1 MAINNEAFYYKQ
13 NRLEINAFV
22 ARIDKSKAL
31 KRGKTVKSLYK
42 DTLSSTISPYFDNNH
57 LNKRRQQ
64 KPLVCSLLNHEAEL
78 YGYKLPQSE
87 MQMLNSN
94 GNSNNS
100 SNKQANL
107 PAQHHRNQNQNQHQL
122 KHQKLQLQQCLSSTI
137 SSSSSNF
144 HLTNRYS
151 NKNKGRTLLSLYNV
165 LKTSPAA
172 TQIASKRYP
181 HLSSRNIL
189 DKYAH
194 LFGLQPVRNK
204 VT

>member
-31 KRGKTVKSLYK
+31 KRSKTVNSLYK
-42 DTLSSTISPYFDNNH
+42 DTLSSTVSPYFDNNH
-57 LNKRRQQ
+57 LNKKRQQ
-64 KPLVCSLLNHEAEL
+64 KPLVCSLLKHEAEL

-94 GNSNNS
+94 GKSNNS
-100 SNKQANL
+100 SNKQTHL
-107 PAQHHRNQNQNQHQL
+107 PAQHHQNQNQNQNQHHQL
-122 KHQKLQLQQCLSSTI
+122 KHQKLQLQQCLSS
-137 SSSSSNF
+137 SNF
-144 HLTNRYS
+144 HLTNRY
-151 NKNKGRTLLSLYNV
+151 NYNKGRTLLPSYNV

-172 TQIASKRYP
+172 TQNASKRYP

-204 VT
+204 VA